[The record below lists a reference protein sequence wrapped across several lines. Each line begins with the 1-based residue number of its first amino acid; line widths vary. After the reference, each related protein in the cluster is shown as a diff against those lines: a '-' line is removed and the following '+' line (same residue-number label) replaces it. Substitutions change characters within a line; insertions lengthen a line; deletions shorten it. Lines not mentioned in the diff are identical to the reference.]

1 MAEEICPDE
10 EWQKSGSFF
19 DQAKTRA
26 KAASR
31 NGLTDKDALLFGW
44 QPFVENELLPAVF
57 TLRRMGMPLDTTA
70 IVSSLLADDRYAEF
84 RDPEMYVLLIGLVSP
99 VVDAFAEVRL

>member
-1 MAEEICPDE
+1 
-10 EWQKSGSFF
+10 
-19 DQAKTRA
+19 
-26 KAASR
+26 
-31 NGLTDKDALLFGW
+31 
-44 QPFVENELLPAVF
+44 
-57 TLRRMGMPLDTTA
+57 MPLDTTA